1 MPRNNKL
8 MGFVIP
14 TKEKSQN
21 NKTHM
26 KTINIV
32 ILVVIAAAIAI
43 FAGAYADSST
53 YADFATAKK
62 NIGQEYHIVGTLNK
76 EKPMEYEPMK
86 NANRFEFYLLDSL
99 GNEAKVI
106 YSEPK
111 PADFDRSNKVVVIG
125 KFDTPE
131 GDFIAKK
138 ILLKCPSK
146 YEAENPAK

>member
-1 MPRNNKL
+1 
-8 MGFVIP
+8 
-14 TKEKSQN
+14 
-21 NKTHM
+21 M
-26 KTINIV
+26 KTINII

-62 NIGQEYHIVGTLNK
+62 NVGEEFHIVGKLNK
-76 EKPMEYEPMK
+76 QKPMVYEPLK
-86 NANRFEFYLLDSL
+86 DANHFEFFLMDSL

-106 YSEPK
+106 YSDPK
-111 PADFDRSNKVVVIG
+111 PTDFDRSDKVVVIG
-125 KFDTPE
+125 SFEKPN
-131 GDFIAKK
+131 GDFIANK

>member
-1 MPRNNKL
+1 
-8 MGFVIP
+8 
-14 TKEKSQN
+14 
-21 NKTHM
+21 M
-26 KTINIV
+26 KTINII

-53 YADFATAKK
+53 YADFKTAKE
-62 NIGQEYHIVGTLNK
+62 NPGQEYHIVGELNK
-76 EKPMEYEPMK
+76 EKPMVYEPMK
-86 NANRFEFYLLDSL
+86 NANRFEFFLKDSL

-125 KFDTPE
+125 KFDNPN

-146 YEAENPAK
+146 YEAESAAK

>member
-1 MPRNNKL
+1 
-8 MGFVIP
+8 
-14 TKEKSQN
+14 
-21 NKTHM
+21 M
-26 KTINIV
+26 KTINII

-53 YADFATAKK
+53 YADFATAKQ
-62 NIGQEYHIVGTLNK
+62 NPGQEYHIVGKLNK
-76 EKPMEYEPMK
+76 NKPMIYEPRK
-86 NANRFEFYLLDSL
+86 NANRFEFYLKDSL

-111 PADFDRSNKVVVIG
+111 PTDFDRSDKVVVIG

-131 GDFIAKK
+131 GDFIANK

-146 YEAENPAK
+146 YEAETAAK

>member
-1 MPRNNKL
+1 
-8 MGFVIP
+8 
-14 TKEKSQN
+14 
-21 NKTHM
+21 M
-26 KTINIV
+26 KTINII

-62 NIGQEYHIVGTLNK
+62 NIGDEFHIVGRLNK
-76 EKPMEYEPMK
+76 QKPMLYEPLK
-86 NANRFEFYLLDSL
+86 DANHFEFYLVDSL

-106 YSEPK
+106 YSDPK
-111 PADFDRSNKVVVIG
+111 PTDFDRSDKVVVIG
-125 KFDTPE
+125 NYKKAD
-131 GDFIAKK
+131 GDFIANK

>member
-1 MPRNNKL
+1 
-8 MGFVIP
+8 
-14 TKEKSQN
+14 
-21 NKTHM
+21 M
-26 KTINIV
+26 KTINII

-53 YADFATAKK
+53 YADFKTAKE
-62 NIGQEYHIVGTLNK
+62 NTGQEYHIVGKLNK
-76 EKPMEYEPMK
+76 EKPMVYEPMK
-86 NANRFEFYLLDSL
+86 NANRFEFYLMDSL

-111 PADFDRSNKVVVIG
+111 PTDFDRSDKVVVIG
-125 KFDTPE
+125 KFDKSD

-146 YEAENPAK
+146 YEAETAAK